1 MYADEAILCALMIKV
16 VYRLP
21 LRALEGFLIS
31 LLGLLEVLLPVPSYT
46 QICRRAASFVQ
57 IVKRLSGK
65 RNITDIVIDSSGLKV
80 YGEGEWKVRQHGKSK
95 RRTWRKIHL
104 GICSDSQE
112 VVMSVLTENTVADAE
127 TVKEMTRGMPRSVK
141 RGCGDGAYDKSN
153 CYRMFQELGIDWI
166 APPQKGAILYPE

>member
-1 MYADEAILCALMIKV
+1 MNKKHTYRIKNWPKYNRSLIQRGDITLWCSDDAIGSWILPNEGKRGRPIMYSDEAILCALMIKV

-31 LLGLLEVLLPVPSYT
+31 LLELFGILLPVPSYT
-46 QICRRAASFVQ
+46 QICRRAASLGQ
-57 IVKRLSGK
+57 TVKRLSSK
-65 RNITDIVIDSSGLKV
+65 KNITDIVLDSSGLKV

-112 VVMSVLTENTVADAE
+112 IVL
-127 TVKEMTRGMPRSVK
+127 RS
-141 RGCGDGAYDKSN
+141 
-153 CYRMFQELGIDWI
+153 E
-166 APPQKGAILYPE
+166 